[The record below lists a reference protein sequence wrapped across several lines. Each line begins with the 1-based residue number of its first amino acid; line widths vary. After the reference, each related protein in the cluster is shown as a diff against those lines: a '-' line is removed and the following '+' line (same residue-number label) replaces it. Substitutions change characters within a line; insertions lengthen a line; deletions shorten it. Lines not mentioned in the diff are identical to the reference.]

1 MDYISHLDVVNPET
15 NTAFVPSWQG
25 YNSVTQDPAMLTE
38 QLQTTLDIEQ
48 LLSIYLAAI
57 GASHKVAAVE
67 LDTYHG
73 KFTAGMPS
81 SSHEELALPI
91 QINDQLMGRLRY
103 FSTKPITDIL
113 LSSLSNF
120 QKRLV
125 FPLRNALAFWQLQQ
139 MALKDPLTAI
149 GNRASYDDA
158 IGRAICSAK
167 RRDTKFSLMVLDLD
181 NFKQANDRY
190 GHQLGDQILVR
201 FTQLLL
207 DCIRGTD
214 QAFRFGGDEFAIILD
229 EQAKDCARFVA
240 ERLQQAVLNSEITQK
255 YSVGVS
261 IGYAV
266 FDKADSTTSLFARAD
281 KALYD
286 AKHAGK
292 NCVRTA

>member
-1 MDYISHLDVVNPET
+1 
-15 NTAFVPSWQG
+15 
-25 YNSVTQDPAMLTE
+25 
-38 QLQTTLDIEQ
+38 
-48 LLSIYLAAI
+48 
-57 GASHKVAAVE
+57 
-67 LDTYHG
+67 
-73 KFTAGMPS
+73 
-81 SSHEELALPI
+81 
-91 QINDQLMGRLRY
+91 
-103 FSTKPITDIL
+103 
-113 LSSLSNF
+113 
-120 QKRLV
+120 
-125 FPLRNALAFWQLQQ
+125 
-139 MALKDPLTAI
+139 
-149 GNRASYDDA
+149 
-158 IGRAICSAK
+158 
-167 RRDTKFSLMVLDLD
+167 MVLDLD

-201 FTQLLL
+201 FAQLLL

-240 ERLQQAVLNSEITQK
+240 ERLQQAVLGSEIAQK